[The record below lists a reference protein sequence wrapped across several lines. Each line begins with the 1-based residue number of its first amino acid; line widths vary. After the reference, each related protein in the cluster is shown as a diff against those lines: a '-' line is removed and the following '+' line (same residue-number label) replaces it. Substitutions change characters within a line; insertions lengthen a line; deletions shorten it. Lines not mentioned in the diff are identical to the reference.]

1 MMTSLKERIKQMD
14 VLRII
19 PDDAKESTIIGVV
32 FSALFSLLAILLFTN
47 ELWTLFSVK
56 IESQLLV
63 DHMKDDKDIVI
74 DLDLE
79 MPNYPCGLVS
89 LDKMDIIHSHI
100 VDVEENL
107 TKFRLD
113 SSGKQIGKFLWS
125 KVQKVEEIPF
135 DEKLNTVQA
144 QISANE
150 GCRIVGNFSV
160 KAVPGNFHISFHNY
174 GDLFQY
180 LIQRGIWE
188 PDFSHRIKKL
198 NFGRNSSKSNVE

>member
-1 MMTSLKERIKQMD
+1 MTSLKERIKQLD

-19 PDDAKESTIIGVV
+19 PDDAKESTIIGVI
-32 FSALFSLLAILLFTN
+32 FSALFSVLAILLFTN

-79 MPNYPCGLVS
+79 MPNYPCGLLS

-107 TKFRLD
+107 VKFRLD
-113 SSGKQIGKFLWS
+113 SSGKKIGKFLWS

-144 QISANE
+144 QISAKE
-150 GCRIVGNFSV
+150 GCKIVGNFSV

-188 PDFSHRIKKL
+188 PDFSHRFKKL